1 MFLMGLGALRVL
13 GGFLYMARTAILAG
27 ISLAGRLARSRHGA
41 AWDFWGTN
49 WPGILLMASGQL
61 VLGASF

>member
-13 GGFLYMARTAILAG
+13 GGFLYMARTAG
-27 ISLAGRLARSRHGA
+27 RDSLAGRLARSRHGA

-61 VLGASF
+61 VLGTSF